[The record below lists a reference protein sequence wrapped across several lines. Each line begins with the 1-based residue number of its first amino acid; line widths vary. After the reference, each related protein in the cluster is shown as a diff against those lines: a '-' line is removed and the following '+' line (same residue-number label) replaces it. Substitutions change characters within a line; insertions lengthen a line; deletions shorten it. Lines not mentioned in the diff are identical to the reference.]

1 MILCTVEKKKTTS
14 TTSIQSYKQ
23 VRGASICVA
32 INGKTVNKEIVVGLP
47 IAGYFF
53 HGDNRV
59 IEWFKKTKKIRDIC
73 NDVKVDKCMK

>member
-53 HGDNRV
+53 HGD
-59 IEWFKKTKKIRDIC
+59 IELSNGLKKPKRYVTNATMLKWT
-73 NDVKVDKCMK
+73 NA

>member
-1 MILCTVEKKKTTS
+1 MILCTVKKKKTS
-14 TTSIQSYKQ
+14 TTSMQSYKQ

-59 IEWFKKTKKIRDIC
+59 IKWFKKPKRYLTNGTMLKWI
-73 NDVKVDKCMK
+73 NA